1 MTPEIKEF
9 IKQILADAG
18 QTDLPKEVEEQMIED
33 LNTRLEDRLILTAME
48 ALEPKKQMELEKIST
63 ETKDASVRAKTIEKF
78 LTSNI
83 PEYQNIFAQSL
94 LDFRNLYVSA
104 TKQ

>member
-18 QTDLPKEVEEQMIED
+18 QTNLPKEVEDQMIED

-48 ALEPKKQMELEKIST
+48 ALEPHKQLELEKIST
-63 ETKDASVRAKTIEKF
+63 GTKDAEVRAQTIEKF
-78 LTSNI
+78 LTTNI
-83 PEYQNIFAQSL
+83 PQYQNLFAQAL

-104 TKQ
+104 TKD

>member
-1 MTPEIKEF
+1 MTPEIKKF
-9 IKQILADAG
+9 IKQILIDAG

-48 ALEPKKQMELEKIST
+48 AMEPKKQMELEKIT
-63 ETKDASVRAKTIEKF
+63 GDIKDPAARAQKIEAF

-83 PEYQNIFAQSL
+83 KDYQNVFAKAL
-94 LDFRNLYVSA
+94 MDFRDLYISA
-104 TKQ
+104 TKK